1 VALLEERG
9 ERLVGAYIVC
19 VWRGRRAKMAVKGQ
33 GFEPLVALHLRYLC
47 NDTPCVDAVLKG
59 G

>member
-1 VALLEERG
+1 VALLEGRG
-9 ERLVGAYIVC
+9 ERGWLALISC

-33 GFEPLVALHLRYLC
+33 GFEPLVALHLRCLC